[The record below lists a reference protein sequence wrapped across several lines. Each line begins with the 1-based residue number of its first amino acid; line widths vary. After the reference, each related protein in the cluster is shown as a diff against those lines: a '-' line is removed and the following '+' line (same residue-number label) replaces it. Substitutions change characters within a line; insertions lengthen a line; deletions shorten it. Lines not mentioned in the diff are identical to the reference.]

1 MRTTNTNGQQVNRL
15 TEQLIQLVDWSIGQP
30 VDWKKRRFVFC

>member
-15 TEQLIQLVDWSIGQP
+15 TEQLIQLVDWSIGN
-30 VDWKKRRFVFC
+30 W

>member
-15 TEQLIQLVDWSIGQP
+15 TEQLIQLVDWSIGQL
-30 VDWKKRRFVFC
+30 VDWKKR